1 MTVAIGICGTQHLHH
16 EAYVP
21 ILQEMDGVEFLG
33 LTDVDGAWTADDVE
47 SATGRARA
55 AAARLGCE
63 FREPA
68 DLLDAADGAVICS
81 TNADHVDWIERAG
94 AHGTHVLSEKPLAP
108 ELDEARRAV
117 EVADEAGV
125 RLGVAMPLRFSEP
138 VRRLADAL
146 DAGDLGELRA
156 VSGTNR
162 GQLPGGWFTDPEQ
175 SGGGAIT
182 DHTVHVVDVVHDLT
196 DAEVVEV
203 YAEAGTRFH
212 DVSVEDV
219 NVLSMELADGTQF
232 LLDGSWSRPD
242 EWPTWGGVTL
252 DLVGDA
258 GAMSVDCFGQQL
270 DYTGSQGDTDYET
283 IFWGADPNEGMLA
296 DFRDS
301 LREGRYPET
310 TGEEGMRAVAVVEAA
325 YESVESGEPESVE

>member
-1 MTVAIGICGTQHLHH
+1 MTVAIGICGAQHLHH
-16 EAYVP
+16 EAYAP
-21 ILQEMDGVEFLG
+21 ILQGMDGVEFLG
-33 LTDVDGAWTADDVE
+33 ITDDDPKRGREAADGLD
-47 SATGRARA
+47 
-55 AAARLGCE
+55 CE
-63 FREPA
+63 FHESS
-68 DLLDAADGAVICS
+68 DLLDAADGVVVCS
-81 TNADHVDWIERAG
+81 TNADHTTWIERAG
-94 AHGTHVLSEKPLAP
+94 THGTHVLSEKPLAST
-108 ELDEARRAV
+108 LDEARRAV
-117 EVADEAGV
+117 EIADEAGI

-138 VRRLADAL
+138 IRRLRDAL
-146 DAGDLGELRA
+146 DSGDLGDLQA

-162 GQLPGGWFTDPEQ
+162 GQMPGGWFADPEQ
-175 SGGGAIT
+175 SGGGAIM

-196 DAEVVEV
+196 DAEVTEV

-212 DVSVEDV
+212 DIAVEDV

-242 EWPTWGGVTL
+242 EWPTWGGATL

-270 DYTGSQGDTDYET
+270 DYTGSQGDADYET
-283 IFWGADPNEGMLA
+283 VFWGADPNEGMLA

-301 LREGRYPET
+301 LREDRHPET
-310 TGEEGMRAVAVVEAA
+310 TGEEGVRAVAVVEAA